1 MKEGDVVLTP
11 IPQADSRVKNRPAI
25 ILREMPSYGDLL
37 VCGVSTQ
44 LHHYLQ
50 GFDEIISPTDADF
63 ASSGLV
69 AALLIRLSF
78 LAILPRKNIAGVI
91 GSIAP
96 ERHRRLLEA
105 LSNYLIRN
113 VGGPKVD
120 QSAGSP

>member
-91 GSIAP
+91 GSISP

>member
-1 MKEGDVVLTP
+1 MKEGDIVLTP
-11 IPQADSRVKNRPAI
+11 IPQADSPVKNRPAI

-69 AALLIRLSF
+69 AASLIRLSF
-78 LAILPRKNIAGVI
+78 LAILPRTNIAGVI

-105 LSNYLIRN
+105 LSNYLVRN
-113 VGGPKVD
+113 LGGPKVD
-120 QSAGSP
+120 PGIESP

>member
-1 MKEGDVVLTP
+1 MKEGDIVLTP

-63 ASSGLV
+63 ASSGL
-69 AALLIRLSF
+69 AAASLIRLSF

-91 GSIAP
+91 GSISP

>member
-69 AALLIRLSF
+69 AASLIRLSF

-120 QSAGSP
+120 QGAESP

>member
-11 IPQADSRVKNRPAI
+11 ISQADSRVKHRPAL
-25 ILREMPSYGDLL
+25 ILRDMPSYGDLL

-44 LHHYLQ
+44 LHHYIQ

-69 AALLIRLSF
+69 AASLIRLSF
-78 LAILPRKNIAGVI
+78 LAILPRKNIVGGI

-105 LSNYLIRN
+105 LSNYLVRN
-113 VGGPKVD
+113 LGGPKVD
-120 QSAGSP
+120 QGEESP

>member
-50 GFDEIISPTDADF
+50 GFDDIISPTDADF

-69 AALLIRLSF
+69 AASLIRLSF

-105 LSNYLIRN
+105 LSNYLVRN

-120 QSAGSP
+120 QGAESP